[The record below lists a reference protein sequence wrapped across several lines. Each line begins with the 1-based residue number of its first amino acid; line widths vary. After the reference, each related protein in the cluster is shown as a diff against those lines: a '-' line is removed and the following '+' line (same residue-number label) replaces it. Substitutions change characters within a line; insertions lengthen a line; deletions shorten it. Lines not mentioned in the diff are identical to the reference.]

1 MMQKS
6 VMQAWW
12 DSSHMAGSNAAYVEG
27 LYETY
32 LENPLDVPENWKSIF
47 DDLPKVEGVSVEANH
62 SDIREEFKKMAA
74 LGPAARMGS
83 SAPTATS
90 SPGDEKQVKVLQ
102 LINAYRFRG
111 HQHANLDPLG
121 LWKQERVRDLELS
134 HHNLSEADFST
145 IFSLGS
151 YAVGAEKLA
160 LGDLFK
166 SLNRTYGGSIGSE
179 YMHITD
185 TEQKRW
191 IQQYLESVEAKPTYD
206 REAKI
211 NILKGLIAADGME
224 KYLGNKFTGAKRFS
238 LEGGDALVPMLK
250 GLISEAGAAGA
261 KEVVLGMAHRG
272 RLNVLVNVLGKN
284 PSVLF
289 DEFAGKHDGTL
300 GAGDV
305 KYHAGFSSDFATP
318 GGNVHLALAFNPSH
332 LEIVNPVVMGSVRAR
347 LVRRNCL
354 DGSAVLPITIHG
366 DSAIAGQGVV
376 QETFN
381 MSQTR
386 GFSVGGTVRIVIN
399 NQVGFTTSK
408 IEDTRSTQYCT
419 DIAKM
424 VQAPIFHVNA
434 DDPEAV
440 SFVTKMALDYR
451 NKFKRDVV
459 IDLVCYRRHGHNE
472 ADEPNATQPLMYQ
485 KIKKHPVP
493 RQIYSDQL
501 IAEGVIE
508 KHEIDKLVAEYRA
521 ALDHGACVVEEWR
534 PMTEHSVDWGPYLGH
549 QWDVSYEGSVSQER
563 LVELGKSITSF
574 PEDHKL
580 HSRVSKLYNDRVA
593 MMDGEKMLDWGMAEN
608 LAYATILDV
617 GTDIR
622 FTGQDSGRGTFFH
635 RHAVLHNQTDGS
647 DYIPLKHLH
656 AKQGEI
662 EIYDSVLSEAAVMA
676 FEYGFAT
683 AEPATLTIWEAQFG
697 DFANGAQVVF
707 DQFLSS
713 GEAKWGRLCGLTVLL
728 PHGYEGQG
736 PEHSS
741 ARLERFLQLCADHNW
756 QVCIPSTPAQVYNML
771 RRQAVRPLR
780 KPLIVM
786 SPKSLLRHPLAVSS
800 LEELSEGVFYN
811 VIDEVDELETK
822 KVERVVMCSGKV
834 YYDLLEQRRENEL
847 NNVAIVRIEQLYPFP
862 GQELEVVATKY
873 AHVKDWVWCQ
883 EEPQNQGAWYCS
895 QHHFLQTIPQG
906 AKLTYTGR
914 DASASPAVGYIS
926 VHNQQQKSLVED
938 ALNIKKG
945 T

>member
-1 MMQKS
+1 MQES
-6 VMQAWW
+6 VMKAWW
-12 DSSHMAGSNAAYVEG
+12 DSSHMAGANAAYVEE
-27 LYETY
+27 LYEAY
-32 LENPLDVPENWKSIF
+32 LEDSQSVSDTWRQIF
-47 DDLPKVEGVSVEANH
+47 DNLPKVDGVELETNH
-62 SDIREEFKKMAA
+62 TAIKEQFRKLAS
-74 LGPAARMGS
+74 LGPTARMT
-83 SAPTATS
+83 SAPAQANTVS
-90 SPGDEKQVKVLQ
+90 DDRQVKVLQ

-121 LWKQERVRDLELS
+121 LWKQARVRDLELS
-134 HHNLSEADFST
+134 HHNLSESDFDAVYNV
-145 IFSLGS
+145 GS
-151 YAVGAEKLA
+151 YAIGQDAMS
-160 LGDLFK
+160 LGELFK
-166 SLNRTYGGSIGSE
+166 SLNRTYCGSIGAE

-185 TEQKRW
+185 TDQKRW
-191 IQQYLESVEAKPTYD
+191 LQNKIESVQAKPTFSK
-206 REAKI
+206 EEKLS
-211 NILKGLIAADGME
+211 ILKGLTAADGME
-224 KYLGNKFTGAKRFS
+224 KYLGAKFPGAKRFS
-238 LEGGDALVPMLK
+238 LEGGDALIPMLK
-250 GLISEAGAAGA
+250 GLITKAGASGT
-261 KEVVLGMAHRG
+261 KEVVIGMAHRG

-289 DEFAGKHDGTL
+289 DEFSGKHDDSL

-347 LVRRNCL
+347 LGRREN
-354 DGSAVLPITIHG
+354 DTNTVLPITIHG

-386 GFSVGGTVRIVIN
+386 GFAVGGTVRIVVN

-408 IEDTRSTQYCT
+408 TEDTRSTQYCT

-424 VQAPIFHVNA
+424 VQAPILHVNS

-440 SFVTKMALDYR
+440 AFVTQLALEYR

-493 RQIYSDQL
+493 RQLYADQL

-508 KHEIDKLVAEYRA
+508 QRDADRFIDEYRA

-534 PMTEHSVDWGPYLGH
+534 PMTEHTVDWSPYLGH
-549 QWDVSYEGSVSQER
+549 DWDTEYDGSLSVEKLKSLGEA
-563 LVELGKSITSF
+563 LVDF
-574 PEDHKL
+574 PEEHKL
-580 HSRVSKLYNDRVA
+580 QSRVNKLYLDRKSMV
-593 MMDGEKMLDWGMAEN
+593 DGDKKLDWGMAEN
-608 LAYATILDV
+608 LAYASIVDE
-617 GTDIR
+617 GNDIR
-622 FTGQDSGRGTFFH
+622 ITGQDSGRGTFFH
-635 RHAVLHNQTDGS
+635 RHAVLHNQKDASTHM
-647 DYIPLKHLH
+647 PLQHIREG
-656 AKQGEI
+656 QGQI
-662 EIYDSVLSEAAVMA
+662 EIYDSVLSEEAVMA

-683 AEPATLTIWEAQFG
+683 AEPGCLTIWEAQFG

-741 ARLERFLQLCADHNW
+741 ARLERFLQMCADHNW
-756 QVCIPSTPAQVYNML
+756 QVCVPSTPAQVYNML
-771 RRQAVRPLR
+771 RRQVVRPMR

-786 SPKSLLRHPLAVSS
+786 SPKSLLRHPLATSS
-800 LEELSEGVFYN
+800 MEELAEGQFHN
-811 VIDEVDELETK
+811 VIGEIDDLDPKGVK
-822 KVERVVMCSGKV
+822 RVVMCSGKV
-834 YYDLLEQRRENEL
+834 YYDLLEQRRKNEQTD
-847 NNVAIVRIEQLYPFP
+847 VAIIRLEQLYPFP
-862 GQELEVVATKY
+862 EAECAEIMAQY
-873 AHVKDWVWCQ
+873 SHVKDWVWCQ

-895 QHHFLQTIPQG
+895 QHHFWNVIPDG
-906 AKLTYTGR
+906 AKLAYAGR
-914 DASASPAVGYIS
+914 EASSSPAVGYVS
-926 VHNQQQKSLVED
+926 VHNQQQKALVED
-938 ALNIKKG
+938 ALTIK
-945 T
+945 

>member
-1 MMQKS
+1 MQES

-12 DSSHMAGSNAAYVEG
+12 DSSHMAGANAPYIEEMYEAY
-27 LYETY
+27 
-32 LENPLDVPENWKSIF
+32 LDDPQGVSQEWREVF
-47 DDLPKVEGVSVEANH
+47 DKLPKVDGVELDTNHTLIKDKFRTLAAMGPLSRVGVSA
-62 SDIREEFKKMAA
+62 
-74 LGPAARMGS
+74 S
-83 SAPTATS
+83 SAGSNTHS
-90 SPGDEKQVKVLQ
+90 DEKQVKVLQ

-121 LWKQERVRDLELS
+121 LWQQERVRDLELS
-134 HHNLSEADFST
+134 HHNLSESEFDSVFNV
-145 IFSLGS
+145 GS
-151 YAVGAEKLA
+151 YAIGKESMP

-166 SLNRTYGGSIGSE
+166 SLNRTYCGSVGAE

-191 IQQYLESVEAKPTYD
+191 LQQKIESVEAKP
-206 REAKI
+206 EISKEKKVA
-211 NILKGLIAADGME
+211 ILKGLIAADGME
-224 KYLGNKFTGAKRFS
+224 KYLGSKFPGAKRFS
-238 LEGGDALVPMLK
+238 LEGGDSLIPMLK
-250 GLISEAGAAGA
+250 GLIHEAGEVGT
-261 KEVVLGMAHRG
+261 KEVVIGMAHRG

-289 DEFAGKHDGTL
+289 DEFSGKHDESL

-305 KYHAGFSSDFATP
+305 KYHAGFSSDFATA

-347 LVRRNCL
+347 MARREYNS
-354 DGSAVLPITIHG
+354 GNVLPITIHG

-386 GFSVGGTVRIVIN
+386 GFAVGGTVRIVVN

-408 IEDTRSTQYCT
+408 TEDTRSTQYCT

-424 VQAPIFHVNA
+424 VQAPIFHVNS

-440 SFVTKMALDYR
+440 LFVTKLALEYR

-493 RQIYSDQL
+493 RALYADQL
-501 IAEGVIE
+501 IAEGVISDRE
-508 KHEIDKLVAEYRA
+508 VDKYVDEYRA

-534 PMTEHSVDWGPYLGH
+534 PMTEHSVDWRPYLGH
-549 QWDVSYEGSVSQER
+549 DWDVPYDGSISVTELKGLGR
-563 LVELGKSITSF
+563 KLVTF
-574 PEDHKL
+574 PEDVKL
-580 HSRVSKLYNDRVA
+580 QSRVNKLYQDRKA
-593 MMDGEKMLDWGMAEN
+593 MIEGEKPLDWGMAEN
-608 LAYATILDV
+608 LAYATV
-617 GTDIR
+617 VNGGNPIR
-622 FTGQDSGRGTFFH
+622 LVGQDSGRGTFFH
-635 RHAVLHNQTDGS
+635 RHAVIHNQTDGS
-647 DYIPLKHLH
+647 TYMPLQHISDN
-656 AKQGEI
+656 QGTM
-662 EIYDSVLSEAAVMA
+662 EIYDSVLSEEAVMA
-676 FEYGFAT
+676 FEYGYAT
-683 AEPATLTIWEAQFG
+683 AEPSCLTIWEAQFG

-713 GEAKWGRLCGLTVLL
+713 GEAKWGRLCGLAVLL

-756 QVCIPSTPAQVYNML
+756 QVCIPSTPAQVFNMI
-771 RRQAVRPLR
+771 RRQIVRPMR
-780 KPLIVM
+780 KPLVVM

-800 LEELSEGVFYN
+800 LEELSEGVFHN
-811 VIDEVDELETK
+811 VIGEVDDLDAK
-822 KVERVVMCSGKV
+822 KVKRVVMCSGKV
-834 YYDLLEQRRENEL
+834 YYDLLEQRRKNEQTD
-847 NNVAIVRIEQLYPFP
+847 VAIIRLEQLYPFP
-862 GQELEVVATKY
+862 QEECAKVVAQY
-873 AHVKDWVWCQ
+873 SHVKDWVWCQ

-895 QHHFLQTIPQG
+895 QHHFWQAIPEG
-906 AKLTYTGR
+906 ATLTYAGR
-914 DASASPAVGYIS
+914 EASASPAVGYVS
-926 VHNQQQKSLVED
+926 VHNQQQKALVED
-938 ALNIKKG
+938 ALTIK
-945 T
+945 

>member
-1 MMQKS
+1 MQES
-6 VMQAWW
+6 VMKAWW
-12 DSSHMAGSNAAYVEG
+12 DSSHMAGANAAYVEE
-27 LYETY
+27 LYESY
-32 LENPLDVPENWKSIF
+32 LEDPKSVSDTWRQIF
-47 DDLPKVEGVSVEANH
+47 DNLPKVEGVELETNHTSVK
-62 SDIREEFKKMAA
+62 DQFRKLAA
-74 LGPAARMGS
+74 LGPTARMS
-83 SAPTATS
+83 SVPVDGAS
-90 SPGDEKQVKVLQ
+90 VSDDRQVKVLQ

-134 HHNLSEADFST
+134 HHSLSEKDFDSVFNVGSFA
-145 IFSLGS
+145 IGKDSMSLG
-151 YAVGAEKLA
+151 E
-160 LGDLFK
+160 LFK
-166 SLNRTYGGSIGSE
+166 SLNRTYCGSIGAE

-185 TEQKRW
+185 TDQKRW
-191 IQQYLESVEAKPTYD
+191 LQQKIESVQAKP
-206 REAKI
+206 EIAKEEKI
-211 NILKGLIAADGME
+211 SILKGLTAADGME
-224 KYLGNKFTGAKRFS
+224 KYLGSKFPGAKRFS
-238 LEGGDALVPMLK
+238 LEGGDALIPMLK
-250 GLISEAGAAGA
+250 GLITKAGTAGT
-261 KEVVLGMAHRG
+261 KEVVIGMAHRG

-289 DEFAGKHDGTL
+289 DEFSGKHDDSL

-347 LVRRNCL
+347 LVRRDN
-354 DGSAVLPITIHG
+354 DTNTVLPITIHG

-386 GFSVGGTVRIVIN
+386 GFAVGGTVRIVVN

-408 IEDTRSTQYCT
+408 TEDTRSTQYCT

-424 VQAPIFHVNA
+424 VQAPIFHVNS

-440 SFVTKMALDYR
+440 AFVTELALEYR
-451 NKFKRDVV
+451 NKFKKDVV

-493 RQIYSDQL
+493 RAIYADQL
-501 IAEGVIE
+501 IAEGIIE
-508 KHEIDKLVAEYRA
+508 QRDADRYLEEYRA

-534 PMTEHSVDWGPYLGH
+534 PMTEHSVDWTPYLGH
-549 QWDVSYEGSVSQER
+549 DWDTPYDGSVSVEK
-563 LVELGKSITSF
+563 LKELGTSITTF
-574 PEDHKL
+574 PEGHKL
-580 HSRVSKLYNDRVA
+580 QSRVNKLYQDRKAMVA
-593 MMDGEKMLDWGMAEN
+593 GEKKLDWGMAEN
-608 LAYATILDV
+608 LAYATLVDE
-617 GTDIR
+617 GEDIR
-622 FTGQDSGRGTFFH
+622 ITGQDSGRGTFFH
-635 RHAVLHNQTDGS
+635 RHAVLHNQADAST
-647 DYIPLKHLH
+647 YMPLQHICEG
-656 AKQGEI
+656 QGEI
-662 EIYDSVLSEAAVMA
+662 EIYDSVLSEEAVMA
-676 FEYGFAT
+676 FEYGYAT
-683 AEPATLTIWEAQFG
+683 AEPTCLTIWEAQFG

-741 ARLERFLQLCADHNW
+741 ARLERFLQMCADHNW
-756 QVCIPSTPAQVYNML
+756 QVCVPSTPAQVYNML
-771 RRQAVRPLR
+771 RRQVVRPMR

-800 LEELSEGVFYN
+800 LEELAEGKFHN
-811 VIDEVDELETK
+811 VIGEIDDIDPKNVK
-822 KVERVVMCSGKV
+822 RVVMCSGKV
-834 YYDLLEQRRENEL
+834 YYDLLDQRRKNEQTD
-847 NNVAIVRIEQLYPFP
+847 VAIIRLEQLYPFP
-862 GQELEVVATKY
+862 QEECAKVVAQY
-873 AHVKDWVWCQ
+873 SHVTDWVWCQ

-895 QHHFLQTIPQG
+895 QHHFWQAIPDG
-906 AKLTYTGR
+906 AKLTYAGR
-914 DASASPAVGYIS
+914 EASSSPAVGYVS
-926 VHNQQQKSLVED
+926 VHNQQQKALVED
-938 ALNIKKG
+938 ALTIK
-945 T
+945 

>member
-1 MMQKS
+1 MQES
-6 VMQAWW
+6 VMKAWW
-12 DSSHMAGSNAAYVEG
+12 DSSHMAGANAAYVEE
-27 LYETY
+27 LYEAY
-32 LENPLDVPENWKSIF
+32 LEDPQSVSETWRQIF
-47 DDLPKVEGVSVEANH
+47 DNLPNLDGVALETNH
-62 SDIREEFKKMAA
+62 TAIKNQFRQLAA
-74 LGPAARMGS
+74 LGPTARMSSSTAPSASGS
-83 SAPTATS
+83 
-90 SPGDEKQVKVLQ
+90 DDKQVKVLQ
-102 LINAYRFRG
+102 LINAFRFRG

-121 LWKQERVRDLELS
+121 LWKQARVRDLELS
-134 HHNLSEADFST
+134 HHNLSEEDFDSVYNV
-145 IFSLGS
+145 GS
-151 YAVGAEKLA
+151 YAIGKESLP
-160 LGDLFK
+160 LGELVK
-166 SLNRTYGGSIGSE
+166 SLNRTYCGSIGAE

-185 TEQKRW
+185 TDQKRW
-191 IQQYLESVEAKPTYD
+191 LQQKFESVQAKPEISRD
-206 REAKI
+206 EKLS
-211 NILKGLIAADGME
+211 ILKGLTAADGME
-224 KYLGNKFTGAKRFS
+224 KYLGAKFPGAKRFS

-250 GLISEAGAAGA
+250 GLISKAGAAGT
-261 KEVVLGMAHRG
+261 KEVVIGMAHRG

-289 DEFAGKHDGTL
+289 DEFSGKHDDSL

-332 LEIVNPVVMGSVRAR
+332 LEIVNPVVIGSVRAR
-347 LVRRNCL
+347 LVRRKN
-354 DGSAVLPITIHG
+354 DTNTVLPITIHG

-386 GFSVGGTVRIVIN
+386 GFAVGGTVRIVVN

-408 IEDTRSTQYCT
+408 TEDTRSTQYCT

-424 VQAPIFHVNA
+424 VQAPIFHVNS

-440 SFVTKMALDYR
+440 AFVTQLALEYR
-451 NKFKRDVV
+451 QKFKRDVV

-493 RQIYSDQL
+493 RVIYADQL

-508 KHEIDKLVAEYRA
+508 QRDADRYLQEYRE

-534 PMTEHSVDWGPYLGH
+534 PMTEHSVDWSPYLGH
-549 QWDVSYEGSVSQER
+549 DWDTPYDGSVSVEK
-563 LVELGKSITSF
+563 LKELGESITSF

-580 HSRVSKLYNDRVA
+580 QSRVNKLYQDRKAMVA
-593 MMDGEKMLDWGMAEN
+593 GEKLLDWGMAEN
-608 LAYATILDV
+608 LAYATLVDA
-617 GTDIR
+617 GEDIR
-622 FTGQDSGRGTFFH
+622 ITGQDSGRGTFFH

-647 DYIPLKHLH
+647 TYLPLQHIREG
-656 AKQGEI
+656 QGEI
-662 EIYDSVLSEAAVMA
+662 EIYDSVLSEEAVMA
-676 FEYGFAT
+676 FEYGYAT
-683 AEPATLTIWEAQFG
+683 AEPTCLTIWEAQFG

-741 ARLERFLQLCADHNW
+741 ARLERFLQMCADHNW
-756 QVCIPSTPAQVYNML
+756 QVCVPSTPAQVFNML
-771 RRQAVRPLR
+771 RRQVVRPMR

-800 LEELSEGVFYN
+800 LEELSEGKFHN
-811 VIDEVDELETK
+811 VIGEIDDLDPKDVK
-822 KVERVVMCSGKV
+822 RVVMCSGKV
-834 YYDLLEQRRENEL
+834 YYDLLDQRRKNEQ
-847 NNVAIVRIEQLYPFP
+847 NDVAIIRLEQLYPFP
-862 GQELEVVATKY
+862 QEECAKIVAQY
-873 AHVKDWVWCQ
+873 SHVKDWVWCQ

-895 QHHFLQTIPQG
+895 QHHFWQAIPEG
-906 AKLTYTGR
+906 AKLTYAGR
-914 DASASPAVGYIS
+914 EASSSPAVGYVS
-926 VHNQQQKSLVED
+926 VHNQQQKALVED
-938 ALNIKKG
+938 ALTIK
-945 T
+945 